1 MTTIPFSLTSFSPP
15 PPLFSSVFLTS
26 SPPNPIPEVLTL
38 PSPQSPTKL
47 QSMANGVTLESLR
60 LSLIRQEDTIIFSLI
75 ERARFPT
82 NSPTY
87 NESYVPTPTFSCSL
101 VHSVVKETEAL
112 QAKAGRYANPEEHPF
127 FPDNLPPSVVP
138 PYNFT
143 EVLHPPA
150 ASININKD
158 IWDMYF
164 KKLLQLFAAPGDD
177 GNYASTAASD
187 LVCLQALSRRIHY
200 GKLVAEVKFRES
212 SEEYEPA
219 IRAKDRDALMKL
231 LTFESVEEAVKKRVA
246 KKAMV
251 FGQEVTLNN
260 DDKKEKYKVD
270 PSVVSRLY
278 GDWIMPLTKLVQVEY
293 LLRRLD

>member
-1 MTTIPFSLTSFSPP
+1 
-15 PPLFSSVFLTS
+15 
-26 SPPNPIPEVLTL
+26 
-38 PSPQSPTKL
+38 
-47 QSMANGVTLESLR
+47 MADGVTLESLR
-60 LSLIRQEDTIIFSLI
+60 QSLIRQEDTIIFSLI

-87 NESYVPTPTFSCSL
+87 NESYVSSPTFSGSL
-101 VHSVVKETEAL
+101 VHFVVKETEAL

-150 ASININKD
+150 ALININKD

-164 KKLLQLFAAPGDD
+164 KKLLQLFTAPGDD
-177 GNYASTAASD
+177 GNYAATAASD
-187 LVCLQALSRRIHY
+187 LVCLQVKALSRRIHY

-212 SEEYEPA
+212 PQEFEPA

-260 DDKKEKYKVD
+260 DDNKGKYKVD
-270 PSVVSRLY
+270 PSVVSLLY
-278 GDWIMPLTKLVQVEY
+278 GDWIIPLTKRVEVEY